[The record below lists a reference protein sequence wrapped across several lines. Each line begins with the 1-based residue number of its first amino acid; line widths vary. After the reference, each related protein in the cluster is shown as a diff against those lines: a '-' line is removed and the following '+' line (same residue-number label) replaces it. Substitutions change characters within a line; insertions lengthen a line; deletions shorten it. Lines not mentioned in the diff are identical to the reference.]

1 MATHDDTSG
10 DKENSQVASSP
21 RPSAATRS
29 TRAKKVHVISD
40 SDNEENTTRQVRRRG
55 PAPKK
60 NPKKKTAGPEPDHE
74 DDQPTPSP
82 TKTKR
87 KGKAPAAA
95 PKAITK
101 AAADAATKAMAQLA
115 MNLSIDSARK
125 ESDLRKRAEAEQQV
139 AQHRAIALERAVVYA
154 EKRLQ
159 ALQLAKDLDLDP
171 KLVGLPEDPL
181 TISPPNDTT
190 GKPNEVPARACVSS
204 TTPPTSTKTP
214 ASTTPLAPN
223 ESPSTSST
231 SGPQTP
237 VVYATPFSSGFGAF
251 TPVTP
256 FGVQGAFPGYAGN
269 SFSNVPFAG
278 FSATP
283 FGQPHPF
290 AQGHAQPNTSASR
303 APIYTTPEP
312 GPEVTMSDV

>member
-10 DKENSQVASSP
+10 DKENSEIASSP
-21 RPSAATRS
+21 RPSAATRN

-40 SDNEENTTRQVRRRG
+40 SDNEANDTTRQVRRRG
-55 PAPKK
+55 PSSKK
-60 NPKKKTAGPEPDHE
+60 NPKKKKTAAPESDYE
-74 DDQPTPSP
+74 GDQPTPSP

-101 AAADAATKAMAQLA
+101 AGADAATKAMAQLA
-115 MNLSIDSARK
+115 INLSIDSARK
-125 ESDLRKRAEAEQQV
+125 ESDLRKRVEAEQQV
-139 AQHRAIALERAVVYA
+139 AQHRAVALERAVVYA

-159 ALQLAKDLDLDP
+159 ALQLAKELDLDP

-190 GKPNEVPARACVSS
+190 SKPNEAPATASAS
-204 TTPPTSTKTP
+204 NTTPPASAKTP
-214 ASTTPLAPN
+214 TSTTPLAPN
-223 ESPSTSST
+223 ESPST

-237 VVYATPFSSGFGAF
+237 VVYATPFSTGFGGF

-303 APIYTTPEP
+303 APVYTMPEP